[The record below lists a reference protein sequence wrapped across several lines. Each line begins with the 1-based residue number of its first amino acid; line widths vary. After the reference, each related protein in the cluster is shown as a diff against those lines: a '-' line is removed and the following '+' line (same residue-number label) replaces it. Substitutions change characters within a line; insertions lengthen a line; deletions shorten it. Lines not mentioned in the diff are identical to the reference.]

1 MFNVSLWPHIRTRF
15 DWKQLGFRRFIALLP
30 LAGFGLYLW
39 GWGLASSLLLSLFLG
54 LVWHI
59 YALKKGRR
67 KRTDFW
73 FVNDAILIN
82 LMMPAGI
89 GCLIPAGL
97 TVVCGMLRTYVR
109 DREYAYPLNFP
120 LVLALLVLAAG
131 NYFGGETS
139 LNNFIGRGAVF
150 SGRLYFL
157 SGWLPV
163 GLTVLFSF
171 LFLNRL
177 YKWRILLAG
186 LLMPLTFLYLQYR
199 AYGGLEIFQ
208 LSWMVNLFLFS
219 LGVLGADH
227 MSTPARHW
235 GQYWYGMLCGILI
248 FLFSLKGLMLEGI
261 LFAPVIAGLA
271 TPLLDKLGGVA
282 LRPAETFNLPG
293 DSGV

>member
-15 DWKQLGFRRFIALLP
+15 DWKQLGFRSFIALLP

-39 GWGLASSLLLSLFLG
+39 GWGLASKLLLSLFLG
-54 LVWHI
+54 VVWHI

-67 KRTDFW
+67 KRSDLW
-73 FVNDAILIN
+73 FVNDAILIS
-82 LMMPAGI
+82 LLMPAGI
-89 GCLIPAGL
+89 NVMIPAGL

-120 LVLALLVLAAG
+120 LVLALLVLAG
-131 NYFGGETS
+131 GDYFGGGAS
-139 LNNFIGRGAVF
+139 LANLSGRGAVF
-150 SGRLYFL
+150 SGRLYFI

-163 GLTVLFSF
+163 GLTIMFSF
-171 LFLNRL
+171 LFLHRL

-186 LLMPLTFLYLQYR
+186 LLMPLAFLYLQYR
-199 AYGGLEIFQ
+199 AYGGLDIVQ
-208 LSWMVNLFLFS
+208 LSWTANLFLFS
-219 LGVLGADH
+219 LGVLGADQI
-227 MSTPARHW
+227 STPARHW

-282 LRPAETFNLPG
+282 MRAAETFNLPV
-293 DSGV
+293 DPGV